1 MILLVHLLREV
12 LRKNAIKSPVV
23 KKKTKETY
31 ENGLSEDDRAKIKEF
46 MFTSKNMELNSS
58 QERFLQSTINLG
70 FPKAGTFDVFLINPS
85 SPGKPHIRVVGYHRR
100 WLTKLSHT
108 NTIEVAESARHAR
121 QTNTEMPRDADS
133 LPINLG
139 KYPDRYDW
147 A

>member
-1 MILLVHLLREV
+1 MILLVHLLKEV

-70 FPKAGTFDVFLINPS
+70 FPKAGTFDLFPHNSCIPWATTYLS
-85 SPGKPHIRVVGYHRR
+85 SRIPQTMANTSISYEHYRSRRICQTRPPNQHRNASR
-100 WLTKLSHT
+100 
-108 NTIEVAESARHAR
+108 RR
-121 QTNTEMPRDADS
+121 
-133 LPINLG
+133 
-139 KYPDRYDW
+139 
-147 A
+147 